1 MDDSIYVISQ
11 VVEKTNIKPHTIRYW
26 EDELELTINRNNMG
40 HRCYNDEN
48 ISLFLKIKE
57 LKDLGYQLKA
67 IKLLLPDIKKLD
79 TMDQGGILR
88 LKDEMNLRAMGLEM
102 MSQKQNG
109 IEDGS
114 SEADS
119 VIEDGQAEAQL
130 VESNIN
136 NLTIKPSTT
145 EKMNQFQS
153 IMKRIMLDAVRE
165 NNIDITDAIT
175 EKVTDA
181 VVKEMDYL
189 LRIQEDREEERFKKL
204 DETIRGVQKS
214 RQEVAAT
221 SSKRKKKRLFGK
233 EA

>member
-1 MDDSIYVISQ
+1 MSDSIYVISQ

-26 EDELELTINRNNMG
+26 EDELNLTINRNNMG
-40 HRCYNDEN
+40 HRCYSQEN
-48 ISLFLKIKE
+48 IDLFLKIRK

-79 TMDQGGILR
+79 DLDQVGILK
-88 LKDEMNLRAMGLEM
+88 LKDEMNLRAMGLDMINQHETV
-102 MSQKQNG
+102 NN
-109 IEDGS
+109 DAT
-114 SEADS
+114 ADVVS
-119 VIEDGQAEAQL
+119 NSDMGQ
-130 VESNIN
+130 VESKMVETGHKS
-136 NLTIKPSTT
+136 LAVKPSTT
-145 EKMNQFQS
+145 EKMNQFQD

-165 NNIDITDAIT
+165 NNVEITEAIT
-175 EKVTDA
+175 EKVTDS

-221 SSKRKKKRLFGK
+221 GSKKKKKRLFGK
-233 EA
+233 E